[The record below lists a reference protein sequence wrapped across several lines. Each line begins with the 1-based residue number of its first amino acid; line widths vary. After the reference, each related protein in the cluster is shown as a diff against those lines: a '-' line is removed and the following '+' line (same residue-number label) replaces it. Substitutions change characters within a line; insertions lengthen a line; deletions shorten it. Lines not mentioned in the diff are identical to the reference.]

1 VIAQAREEKQNG
13 QIYIRAD
20 VNDATSPV
28 VGVEWRI
35 ASASKETKK
44 ETSPAAKPAETPN
57 IDPTSNPA
65 TKQAGD
71 KVDKTDNTDNT
82 DTAAED
88 DDSADTT
95 DTDTPAST
103 TPDVDG
109 WHAFSALDGLFD
121 SQQESAIGILQFTQQ
136 QIDAQKG
143 KPFQIEL
150 RAHDAAGNIV
160 TMTIEV
166 PV

>member
-1 VIAQAREEKQNG
+1 
-13 QIYIRAD
+13 
-20 VNDATSPV
+20 V

-44 ETSPAAKPAETPN
+44 ETSPATKPAETPN

-71 KVDKTDNTDNT
+71 KTDDT

-88 DDSADTT
+88 DDSADT
-95 DTDTPAST
+95 TDTPAST

-109 WHAFSALDGLFD
+109 WHAFSAMDGLFD

-160 TMTIEV
+160 TLTIEV